1 MYLRWCVFVFFCFFS
16 VLFSQRFYCLQTH
29 MSGRCYHE
37 IPMNKTC
44 TVIGKPYLGGVFK
57 GSNTSCSEPKFA
69 WKFFKLTEQIQIRP
83 LVHHIC
89 MSYVGQ

>member
-1 MYLRWCVFVFFCFFS
+1 MYLRCFFFS
-16 VLFSQRFYCLQTH
+16 VPVSQRFYCLQTH

-69 WKFFKLTEQIQIRP
+69 WTLTEQIQIRP
-83 LVHHIC
+83 LVHHIR